1 VCCLGPGRQDSATS
15 NRNTAVL
22 CKYIGPIS
30 IVKDLA
36 RYGGVKYVLS
46 RPIWKHSMVF
56 VLRGGIAYMALIL
69 IVPDGDIDQLDVIA
83 EETLCSLQLTVV
95 VIV

>member
-1 VCCLGPGRQDSATS
+1 
-15 NRNTAVL
+15 
-22 CKYIGPIS
+22 
-30 IVKDLA
+30 
-36 RYGGVKYVLS
+36 
-46 RPIWKHSMVF
+46 MVF